1 MHTFNQASSLFLWS
15 GATYWKT
22 IMRAGACLSRKA
34 VSHWRDSLTRLTFDF
49 SKSLEIRWRGH
60 HWASLVMGE
69 GPVNEWTPLSVCMCA
84 SNRGQWQVNPHPLLL
99 FIQRRL
105 VTGTPALWG
114 KCVCVCT
121 CKSGNEIGWEWWQTG
136 MSSTLLSLTCLTFI
150 QPDTHSHK
158 HAQRAINTQSHTRTF
173 AYSHKV
179 K

>member
-49 SKSLEIRWRGH
+49 GKSLEIRWRGQ

-69 GPVNEWTPLSVCMCA
+69 GTVNEWTPLSVCMCA

-114 KCVCVCT
+114 KCVCVCVYMQEWKQDRVGMMT
-121 CKSGNEIGWEWWQTG
+121 DGNVIHPLIINMPHLYSAWHT
-136 MSSTLLSLTCLTFI
+136 
-150 QPDTHSHK
+150 QP
-158 HAQRAINTQSHTRTF
+158 
-173 AYSHKV
+173 
-179 K
+179 